1 LGRADGVAR
10 RRIEG
15 IVMAKLRALVLAGI
29 GAVAGEWA
37 KAADLPPAPSLPQ
50 LSPGEA
56 EFSGWYLRGDA
67 GAGLNATAPELRIS
81 PDPIAAGV
89 ADGFRSAAAT
99 EGFNATTLSPFGMVD
114 IGAGYQFN
122 GWLRADATL
131 EYRAG
136 AGLQS
141 GAAAY
146 SWQAPS
152 QDAVSFHADASSF
165 IGLLNGY
172 VAPGVWY
179 GLWPFL
185 GAGIGFADNRLAGVS
200 ATAPGWN
207 GHFAAGARTSIAWA
221 AMAGVDYDLTANLKL
236 ELSYR
241 YLSYGT
247 VTTGGLDGCPALT
260 DPISSRSRLASN
272 DFRLG
277 LLYLIGDAPR
287 LPAPNLN

>member
-67 GAGLNATAPELRIS
+67 GAGLNAAAPQVEVAPL
-81 PDPIAAGV
+81 PLATPAAIPTL
-89 ADGFRSAAAT
+89 SHSS
-99 EGFNATTLSPFGMVD
+99 LSPFGMVD
-114 IGAGYQFN
+114 VGIGYQPTSWF
-122 GWLRADATL
+122 RADATI
-131 EYRAG
+131 EYRGG
-136 AGLQS
+136 ANLQL

-179 GLWPFL
+179 GLSPFL
-185 GAGIGFADNRLAGVS
+185 GAGIGFADNRLASVS

-221 AMAGVDYDLTANLKL
+221 AMVGVDYDLTANLKL

-260 DPISSRSRLASN
+260 DPISSRRRLASN

-287 LPAPNLN
+287 LPAQNLN